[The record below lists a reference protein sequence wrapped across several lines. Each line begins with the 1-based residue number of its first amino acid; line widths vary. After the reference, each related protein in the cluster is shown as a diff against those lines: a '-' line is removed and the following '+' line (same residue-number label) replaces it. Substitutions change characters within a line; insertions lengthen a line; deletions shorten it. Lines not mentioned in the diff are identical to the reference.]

1 MFFKIGVMNVDEL
14 KQKYDSFT
22 SKNIDKIIEDE
33 VGIVFMKVLE
43 HAGVYKRTPEG
54 RAAFERFVASV

>member
-1 MFFKIGVMNVDEL
+1 MKRAFCVIAGKYGSFEPETIG
-14 KQKYDSFT
+14 
-22 SKNIDKIIEDE
+22 KIIEDE

-54 RAAFERFVASV
+54 AAAFARFIESVK